1 GAEASN
7 ESAFKNDDDGVSGC
21 ALKPIITEGK
31 KNNVGFCQNV
41 VHGSGQNPSNGVSTH
56 NSRSFI
62 YSGFIL
68 CNNEIKIMQLERTSG
83 AICKCN
89 THSDIYCGLM
99 LCNNEIKIVHS
110 ERAIGG
116 IVFKSIDGEI
126 INKASTVRAPIRI
139 GYRTSPFVH
148 HRSMCLEVG
157 TLYLGEP
164 PRFLQ
169 LYIYDTE
176 NEVKNKMH
184 HFSRENGSGLKR
196 EIVKGLIK
204 FSNEYNELVKLF
216 ETTRYKCGETDL
228 ANFRNKLY
236 SVVGTQEY
244 ELPSSETLGA
254 IVFESGPA
262 GYETDYDVVI
272 QEKNG
277 MLQRINNFHPA
288 YMSLQFPLLFVFGE
302 AGFNPKMKLVGVSG
316 TTPNK

>member
-1 GAEASN
+1 MKVSVLCSLHVQKGVFFSGAEASN

-41 VHGSGQNPSNGVSTH
+41 VQGSGQNPSIGVSTH

-157 TLYLGEP
+157 TLYLAE
-164 PRFLQ
+164 
-169 LYIYDTE
+169 Y
-176 NEVKNKMH
+176 
-184 HFSRENGSGLKR
+184 
-196 EIVKGLIK
+196 
-204 FSNEYNELVKLF
+204 SN
-216 ETTRYKCGETDL
+216 
-228 ANFRNKLY
+228 
-236 SVVGTQEY
+236 
-244 ELPSSETLGA
+244 
-254 IVFESGPA
+254 
-262 GYETDYDVVI
+262 
-272 QEKNG
+272 
-277 MLQRINNFHPA
+277 
-288 YMSLQFPLLFVFGE
+288 
-302 AGFNPKMKLVGVSG
+302 VGVNFNNNRKLNNLCVRA
-316 TTPNK
+316 TE